1 MREKDLFDILENAEN
16 DSMERLIDKCPELSD
31 EQLDRILAMSEKKF
45 RKQMAQAEGTER
57 EATIKMTKN
66 ESFRISKNF

>member
-45 RKQMAQAEGTER
+45 RKQMAQVNMGAEPIQPSASCWSA
-57 EATIKMTKN
+57 AT
-66 ESFRISKNF
+66 